1 MFKSIL
7 SFQYAGDDGMLSQK
21 LETAKYVAQSKCL
34 KLSTST
40 IKAICSYFEVDG
52 SRIRG
57 VTWYGMYFLVQAI
70 LIMDLAWLQGA
81 RLIDQHEFETIRRRA
96 EQTLVVFAET
106 NASAN
111 RFVRFLKR
119 IQTHHVAMNQSY
131 VASNHQYSE
140 GQIASMSPSAA
151 AMTSSYGT
159 ESVMFDQNIWVDPS
173 FNMLL
178 DDPFVASVFDDV
190 SFYPT

>member
-1 MFKSIL
+1 MLKSIL
-7 SFQYAGDDGMLSQK
+7 SFQYAGNDEMLSQN
-21 LETAKYVAQSKCL
+21 LDTAKYVAQSKCL

-40 IKAICSYFEVDG
+40 IDAICSYSEADV
-52 SRIRG
+52 SRVRG

-81 RLIDQHEFETIRRRA
+81 RLIDQHEFETIRRRG

-119 IQTHHVAMNQSY
+119 IQTHHAAMNLSH
-131 VASNHQYSE
+131 VASDPQYNGEQTSL
-140 GQIASMSPSAA
+140 ISPSAA
-151 AMTSSYGT
+151 ALTPSYGT
-159 ESVMFDQNIWVDPS
+159 ESVMFDQNMWFDPS